1 MVNFLKKEDI
11 LMDIKTENEVIEVS
25 EEAVAEFL
33 AFLEDENEY
42 LDTGLGAFH
51 TDGHSNW

>member
-1 MVNFLKKEDI
+1 
-11 LMDIKTENEVIEVS
+11 MDIKTENEVIEVS